1 MHLNLLNL
9 SGDRLMRRVM
19 LPATILLAALAAA
32 PAMGQEWARKM
43 FEATNHDFVSVAR
56 GSKVEYRFVFTN
68 LYKEDV
74 HIASVRSSC
83 GCTTAQFSER
93 PIKTYEKG
101 EVIATL
107 NTQSYSGQ
115 RSATLTVTFDQPFY
129 AEVQLLVTGFVRTD
143 VTLDPPG
150 IEFGSVDAHGTAK
163 RSLGLSYSGGS
174 SNWKITGIK
183 PTSPYL
189 TAQIVEKNRTG
200 GSVSYELSVELK
212 PDAPAGYIHEQIFLK
227 TSEKTEVPVEVAGQV
242 VGALTI
248 SPASLFL
255 GVVDPGKSVTRQ
267 VIVRSKRP
275 FKVLNVTS
283 DADGFDFKV
292 SDQAKVLHVIPVTF
306 VAGDKPGKL
315 IASIRIETDL
325 DGGSTVECKAYGQIS
340 RPPAAAAAAKLPS
353 NRTSGQTIN

>member
-1 MHLNLLNL
+1 MC
-9 SGDRLMRRVM
+9 RL
-19 LPATILLAALAAA
+19 TSLLAAIALTALAAA
-32 PAMGQEWARKM
+32 PAAGQEWARKM
-43 FEATNHDFVSVAR
+43 FEGTNHDFVSVAR
-56 GSKVEYRFVFTN
+56 GSKVQYRFVFAN

-83 GCTTAQFSER
+83 GCTTAEYTDR

-107 NTQSYSGQ
+107 NTRSYSGQ

-143 VTLDPPG
+143 VVLDPPG
-150 IEFGSVDAHGTAK
+150 IEFGSVEAQSMAT
-163 RSLGLSYSGGS
+163 RTLGLAYAGRSD
-174 SNWKITGIK
+174 WKITGIK

-189 TAQIVEKNRTG
+189 SATVVEKSRSAGTVN
-200 GSVSYELSVELK
+200 YEVSVELK
-212 PDAPAGYIHEQIFLK
+212 PNAPSGHIHEQIFLV
-227 TSEKTEVPVEVAGQV
+227 TSERTELPVEVEGQV
-242 VGALTI
+242 VGALTV

-292 SDQAKVLHVIPVTF
+292 SDQAKLLHVIPVTF
-306 VAGDKPGKL
+306 LAGDKPGKL
-315 IASIRIETDL
+315 VASIRIETDL
-325 DGGSTVECKAYGQIS
+325 DGGATVDCKAYGQIS
-340 RPPAAAAAAKLPS
+340 RPAAANAAAKLPD
-353 NRTSGQTIN
+353 NRVGEQTIN

>member
-19 LPATILLAALAAA
+19 LPAMILLAALTAA
-32 PAMGQEWARKM
+32 PVFGQEWARKM

-56 GSKVEYRFVFTN
+56 GSKVQYRFNFTN

-83 GCTTAQFSER
+83 GCTTAEFSER

-150 IEFGSVDAHGTAK
+150 IEFGTVDAHGTAK
-163 RSLGLSYSGGS
+163 RSLGLSYTGG

-189 TAQIVEKNRTG
+189 NAQIVEKSRSNGT
-200 GSVSYELSVELK
+200 VNYELSVELK

-283 DADGFDFKV
+283 NADGFDFKV

-315 IASIRIETDL
+315 VASIRIETDL
-325 DGGSTVECKAYGQIS
+325 DGGSMVDCKAYGQIS
-340 RPPAAAAAAKLPS
+340 RPPAADAAAKLPS
-353 NRTSGQTIN
+353 NRTGGQTIN

>member
-1 MHLNLLNL
+1 
-9 SGDRLMRRVM
+9 MRR
-19 LPATILLAALAAA
+19 LTPLLVAIALAILTATPVGA
-32 PAMGQEWARKM
+32 QEWARKM

-56 GSKVEYRFVFTN
+56 GSKVQYRFVFTN

-83 GCTTAQFSER
+83 GCTTAEYTDR

-107 NTQSYSGQ
+107 NTRSYSGQ

-143 VTLDPPG
+143 VVLDPPG
-150 IEFGSVDAHGTAK
+150 IEFGSVDSQSSAK
-163 RSLGLSYSGGS
+163 RTLNLAYAGRSD
-174 SNWKITGIK
+174 WKITGIK

-189 TAQIVEKNRTG
+189 TAQIVEKNRSG
-200 GSVSYELSVELK
+200 GSVNYELSVELK
-212 PDAPAGYIHEQIFLK
+212 PEAPSGYIHEQIFLV
-227 TSEKTEVPVEVAGQV
+227 TSERTEVPVEVEGQV
-242 VGALTI
+242 VGALTV

-267 VIVRSKRP
+267 IVVRSKRP
-275 FKVLNVTS
+275 FKVLNVSS
-283 DADGFDFKV
+283 DADGFEFKI
-292 SDQAKVLHVIPVTF
+292 SDQPKLLHVIPVTF

-315 IASIRIETDL
+315 VASIRIETDL
-325 DGGSTVECKAYGQIS
+325 DGGAMVDCKAFGQIS
-340 RPPAAAAAAKLPS
+340 RPAAANAAAKLPD
-353 NRTSGQTIN
+353 NGAGQQTIN